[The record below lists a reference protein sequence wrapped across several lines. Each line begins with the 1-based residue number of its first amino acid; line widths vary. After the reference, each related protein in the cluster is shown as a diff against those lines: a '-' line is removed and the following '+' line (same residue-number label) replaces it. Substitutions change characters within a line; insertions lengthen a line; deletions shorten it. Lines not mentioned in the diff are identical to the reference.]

1 MEIGPLI
8 LRVVVG
14 LLFVGHGT
22 QKLFGW
28 FGGNGIEGTAGFYR
42 KLDYPRPRFMAIL
55 AGATE
60 TGSGL
65 LLTLGLFTPVAAA
78 GIIGV
83 MINAAVAA
91 HADNG
96 LWSTNGGYEY
106 NLVLAT
112 AAATLAFTGPGSLA
126 LGQTGGPV
134 WGLGAITLALLAA
147 LPVLALRSA
156 RSSTGADTSRDAE
169 ATPADERRAA

>member
-1 MEIGPLI
+1 MEIGPLL

-28 FGGNGIEGTAGFYR
+28 FGGHGIEGTTGFFDQ
-42 KLDYPRPRFMAIL
+42 LDYPKPRFMAIV

-60 TGSGL
+60 AGCGL
-65 LLTLGLFTPVAAA
+65 LLTLGLFTPLAAA

-83 MINAAVAA
+83 MINAAVTA

-112 AAATLAFTGPGSLA
+112 AAAALAFTGPGSLA
-126 LGQTGGPV
+126 LDQTGGPV
-134 WGLGAITLALLAA
+134 WGLAAIALAVLTA

-156 RSSTGADTSRDAE
+156 RPATAEESRSDAD
-169 ATPADERRAA
+169 ATAADERQAA

>member
-1 MEIGPLI
+1 MEIGPLL

-28 FGGNGIEGTAGFYR
+28 FGGGGLDGTAGFYR
-42 KLDYPRPRFMAIL
+42 KLGYPKPRFMAIA

-60 TGSGL
+60 AGSGL
-65 LLTLGLFTPVAAA
+65 LLTLGLFTPLAAA

-106 NLVLAT
+106 NLVLGT
-112 AAATLAFTGPGSLA
+112 AAATLAFTGPGALA
-126 LGQTGGPV
+126 FGAGFGGTG
-134 WGLGAITLALLAA
+134 WGVAAIAFGVTAA
-147 LPVLALRSA
+147 IPVLALRRTEEPATASA
-156 RSSTGADTSRDAE
+156 GEEEAE
-169 ATPADERRAA
+169 ERRAA

>member
-1 MEIGPLI
+1 MEIGPLL
-8 LRVVVG
+8 LRVVIG
-14 LLFVGHGT
+14 LLFIGHGT

-28 FGGNGIEGTAGFYR
+28 FGGHGIEGTVGFYEQ
-42 KLDYPRPRFMAIL
+42 LDYPKPRFMAIV

-60 TGSGL
+60 AGSGL
-65 LLTLGLFTPVAAA
+65 LLTLGLFTPLAAA

-83 MINAAVAA
+83 MINAAVTA

-126 LGQTGGPV
+126 LSQTGGPV
-134 WGLGAITLALLAA
+134 WGLAAIALAVLAA
-147 LPVLALRSA
+147 LSVLALRSA
-156 RSSTGADTSRDAE
+156 RSTSVDQTTSDTE
-169 ATPADERRAA
+169 GTADERQAA